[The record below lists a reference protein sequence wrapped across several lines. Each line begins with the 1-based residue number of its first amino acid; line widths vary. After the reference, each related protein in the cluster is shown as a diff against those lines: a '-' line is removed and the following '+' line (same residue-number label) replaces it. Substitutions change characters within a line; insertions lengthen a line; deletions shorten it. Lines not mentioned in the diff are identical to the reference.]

1 MLSEGASMENP
12 FVLSPYEGK
21 EFFCDR
27 EKETSAIIDDL
38 QNGVNVTLISP
49 RRYGKTGL
57 VFRVLD
63 ELSRMQPK
71 TVLCYCDIYSAD
83 DLEGFVKLFS
93 EAVVRSVKVEPAIK
107 KFFSVFGGIRPLL
120 SYDPITG
127 SPQVSI
133 TYQNEGQKL
142 DTLRSIFDYLGSQ
155 KDKFVVAFDEFQV
168 IRNFK
173 GVNMEA
179 LLRTYIQ
186 PLKNVRFVFCGS
198 KKHVMADMFVNAKSP
213 FYESTHVVYL
223 EKIDRDV
230 YGSFIGN
237 LFETGHR
244 RIEADALDFVLEWTR
259 CHTFYTQY
267 LCHRIFRNASKKID
281 TAEVKRACAQILQ
294 ENAPGF
300 IERRNLLTDKQW
312 QFLKAVAKEGSVEQP
327 TAGGFINK
335 YKLGTGA
342 AVKRMLESL
351 VEKELLLE
359 TLSLEGKSYSVY
371 NVFLSRWLESI

>member
-1 MLSEGASMENP
+1 MSALSSAGARS
-12 FVLSPYEGK
+12 
-21 EFFCDR
+21 
-27 EKETSAIIDDL
+27 
-38 QNGVNVTLISP
+38 
-49 RRYGKTGL
+49 TG
-57 VFRVLD
+57 
-63 ELSRMQPK
+63 P
-71 TVLCYCDIYSAD
+71 
-83 DLEGFVKLFS
+83 
-93 EAVVRSVKVEPAIK
+93 
-107 KFFSVFGGIRPLL
+107 
-120 SYDPITG
+120 
-127 SPQVSI
+127 
-133 TYQNEGQKL
+133 
-142 DTLRSIFDYLGSQ
+142 
-155 KDKFVVAFDEFQV
+155 
-168 IRNFK
+168 
-173 GVNMEA
+173 
-179 LLRTYIQ
+179 
-186 PLKNVRFVFCGS
+186 
-198 KKHVMADMFVNAKSP
+198 
-213 FYESTHVVYL
+213 
-223 EKIDRDV
+223 
-230 YGSFIGN
+230 
-237 LFETGHR
+237 R

-327 TAGGFINK
+327 TSGGFINK

>member
-1 MLSEGASMENP
+1 MENP
-12 FVLSPYEGK
+12 FILSPYESK
-21 EFFCDR
+21 DLFCDR
-27 EKETSAIIDDL
+27 EKETKAIIDDL
-38 QNGVNVTLISP
+38 KNGVNVTLISP

-57 VFRVLD
+57 IYRVFDEMSRV
-63 ELSRMQPK
+63 QPS
-71 TVLCYCDIYSAD
+71 TIQCYCDIYSAD
-83 DLEGFVKLFS
+83 CLEGFVKLLS
-93 EAVVRSVKVEPAIK
+93 ESIVRCVKDESAIK

-120 SYDPITG
+120 SYDPLSG
-127 SPQVSI
+127 VPQVSI

-155 KDKFVVAFDEFQV
+155 KKKIVVALDEFQV
-168 IRNFK
+168 VREFK

-186 PLKNVRFVFCGS
+186 PLKNVRFIFCGS

-213 FYESTHVVYL
+213 FYESTHIVYL
-223 EKIDRDV
+223 EKIERDV
-230 YGSFIGN
+230 YGIFVEN
-237 LFETGHR
+237 LFKLGKRT
-244 RIEADALDFVLEWTR
+244 IEEDALNFVLDWTR

-267 LCHRIFRNASKKID
+267 LCHRLFRDGERKIGLSH
-281 TAEVKRACAQILQ
+281 VKMACAQILQ

-300 IERRNLLTDKQW
+300 IERRNMLTDKQW

-327 TAGGFINK
+327 TAGSFVSK

-342 AVKRMLESL
+342 AVKRMLTAL

-359 TLSLEGKSYSVY
+359 TLSLEGKSYCVY
-371 NVFLSRWLESI
+371 NVFLSRWLESV

>member
-1 MLSEGASMENP
+1 MENP
-12 FVLSPYEGK
+12 FVLLPYEGK

-27 EKETSAIIDDL
+27 EKETAAIIDDL
-38 QNGVNVTLISP
+38 NNGVNVTLISP

-57 VFRVLD
+57 VYRVLD
-63 ELSRMQPK
+63 ELSQVKPA
-71 TVLCYCDIYSAD
+71 TVRCYCDIYSAD
-83 DLEGFVKLFS
+83 GLEGFVKLFS
-93 EAVVRSVKVEPAIK
+93 EAIVRSVKVESAIK

-133 TYQNEGQKL
+133 TYQSEGQKL
-142 DTLRSIFDYLGSQ
+142 DTLRNIFDFLGSQ
-155 KDKFVVAFDEFQV
+155 KKKFVIAFDEFQV
-168 IRNFK
+168 VRDFK

-186 PLKNVRFVFCGS
+186 PLKNVRFIFCGS
-198 KKHVMADMFVNAKSP
+198 KKHIMADMFVNEKNP

-223 EKIDRDV
+223 EKIDREI
-230 YGSFIGN
+230 YGSFIEN
-237 LFETGHR
+237 LYKKGRR
-244 RIEADALDFVLEWTR
+244 RIEPDALNFILEWTR

-267 LCHRIFRNASKKID
+267 LCHRLFRNADKKID
-281 TAEVKRACAQILQ
+281 IVDVKRACAQILQ
-294 ENAPGF
+294 EGAPGF

-327 TAGGFINK
+327 TAGEFINR
-335 YKLGTGA
+335 YKLGTAA
-342 AVKRMLESL
+342 AVKRVVESL

-371 NVFLSRWLESI
+371 NVFLSRWLETI

>member
-1 MLSEGASMENP
+1 MENP
-12 FVLSPYEGK
+12 FILSPYEGK

-27 EKETSAIIDDL
+27 EKETATIIDDL
-38 QNGVNVTLISP
+38 NNGVNVTLISP

-57 VFRVLD
+57 VYRVMD
-63 ELSRMQPK
+63 ELSQVNPK
-71 TVLCYCDIYSAD
+71 TIRCYCDIYSAD
-83 DLEGFVKLFS
+83 SLEGFVKLFS
-93 EAVVRSVKVEPAIK
+93 EAVVRSVKVESAIK

-133 TYQNEGQKL
+133 TYQSEGQKL
-142 DTLRSIFDYLGSQ
+142 DTLRNIFDFLGNQ
-155 KDKFVVAFDEFQV
+155 KKKFVVAFDEFQV
-168 IRNFK
+168 VRDFK

-186 PLKNVRFVFCGS
+186 PLKNVRFIFCGS
-198 KKHVMADMFVNAKSP
+198 KKHIMADMFVNEKNP

-223 EKIDRDV
+223 EKIDRKI
-230 YGSFIGN
+230 YGSFIEN
-237 LFETGHR
+237 LYKKNRR
-244 RIEADALDFVLEWTR
+244 RIEPDALNFILEWTR

-267 LCHRIFRNASKKID
+267 LCHRLFRNADKKID
-281 TAEVKRACAQILQ
+281 IVDVKKACAQILQ
-294 ENAPGF
+294 EGAPGF

-327 TAGGFINK
+327 TAGEFINK
-335 YKLGTGA
+335 YKLGTAA
-342 AVKRMLESL
+342 AVKRVVGSL

-371 NVFLSRWLESI
+371 NVFLSRWLETI